1 MKAQCSF
8 ETLVTIYH
16 STQKFVSSA
25 LNNFRAVLV
34 ENEDGTRIKVS
45 ATDWT
50 QRESV
55 AKRLLTPG
63 DTSDVTKG
71 RKIVCTVN
79 FN

>member
-1 MKAQCSF
+1 MKVLCSF
-8 ETLVTIYH
+8 ETTVTSYQ

-25 LNNFRAVLV
+25 LYNFRAVLV

-45 ATDWT
+45 ATDCT

-63 DTSDVTKG
+63 DTSDVIKG
-71 RKIVCTVN
+71 MKIVCTTS
-79 FN
+79 FI